1 MDPTMVSKYS
11 FANATIGFATQDNPT
26 VDTHIW
32 TLGLSTSHPGSSR
45 TTPMTTHQVP
55 KSMFKSLRSTFDG
68 VPLNNSAIC
77 FILRKLT
84 ICMNS
89 QQNIEWG
96 HEVKWP
102 LKLQVWPQLEVKN
115 WDGSGMEVLMYLQHL
130 TYGSIPTQKIKI
142 SGLGNLTLDF
152 FSPSDISN
160 WEGLI
165 SSRMELR
172 MNQMAKIWTGTP
184 LGCI

>member
-11 FANATIGFATQDNPT
+11 FANATIGFTTQDNPT
-26 VDTHIW
+26 IDTHIW
-32 TLGLSTSHPGSSR
+32 TLVLSTSHPGSSR

-55 KSMFKSLRSTFDG
+55 KSMFKFLRSTFDG

-115 WDGSGMEVLMYLQHL
+115 WDATKYSTNSI
-130 TYGSIPTQKIKI
+130 TYVGCIPCKNQVFQNCAI
-142 SGLGNLTLDF
+142 GA
-152 FSPSDISN
+152 
-160 WEGLI
+160 LI
-165 SSRMELR
+165 SFHD
-172 MNQMAKIWTGTP
+172 QT
-184 LGCI
+184 